1 MSNESSGGQYSG
13 SSILL
18 GGGKGLGGL
27 LLNTTNR
34 VARTES
40 SVQQQTTG
48 LDLTSTNKKNRRRGR
63 TFWKKFAVGCK
74 NFGKMTVDAAVQNR
88 SVLTELAYMG
98 CSLLGSFLIL
108 RWALT
113 RNDTSLKAKARK
125 QKKELAKRWGR
136 NVELDGEFENIIAR
150 EVVNPDL
157 IDVTLDDVGGLDH
170 IIDDLRRNVITPML
184 QPHHFRTS
192 LLRQKRG
199 VLLYGPPGTGKTM
212 LAKAL
217 AKECT
222 ACFIVIKASTIL
234 SKWYGE
240 TNKMISAIWTLAYKL
255 QPTILFIDEVD
266 ALLGSRNS
274 SEHEATTAMKTEFM
288 QLWEGFE
295 TDFDSNVVV
304 LGATNKKFS
313 LDDAVLRRFS
323 LQYEVPLPTVGQ
335 REEIL
340 KSILKKYSME
350 DGAHD
355 IDPALL
361 ESIYDDA
368 RAEEMMNGHAQ
379 NGKKKTGVKSHRV
392 SPVRDIAERTD
403 GFSGSDLKELC
414 SQAAAIPVHE
424 YLSNLQRDSQVDG
437 GKNTEHGPEPLAK
450 EHFEQVLVNMMPP
463 SRAAQ
468 MTSSRRR
475 GQQNG
480 GDQQNSTRDLITTL
494 EPLIESLRNHQNP

>member
-1 MSNESSGGQYSG
+1 MTDSGTTRGSDTTSQASGRGFSFQDIVLGAAHGSRRQGIQGSNS
-13 SSILL
+13 
-18 GGGKGLGGL
+18 
-27 LLNTTNR
+27 TTSRNSAKR
-34 VARTES
+34 QIE
-40 SVQQQTTG
+40 
-48 LDLTSTNKKNRRRGR
+48 KRGN
-63 TFWKKFAVGCK
+63 TFWKKCGRSIK
-74 NFGKMTVDAAVQNR
+74 MISKMTLDAAVQNR
-88 SVLTELAYMG
+88 TVVIELAYMG

-157 IDVTLDDVGGLDH
+157 IDVTLDDIGGLDT

-184 QPHHFRTS
+184 QPQHFRTS

-323 LQYEVPLPTVGQ
+323 LQYEVALPSLGQ

-340 KSILKKYSME
+340 RSILKKYSME
-350 DGAHD
+350 DGAHGIHPD
-355 IDPALL
+355 LL
-361 ESIYDDA
+361 ESIYEDA
-368 RAEEMMNGHAQ
+368 VEVSNGSLD
-379 NGKKKTGVKSHRV
+379 NKKHVKSHKV
-392 SPVRDIAERTD
+392 SPLRDIAEKTE
-403 GFSGSDLKELC
+403 GFSGSDLKEMC
-414 SQAAAIPVHE
+414 SQAAAIPVHIF
-424 YLSNLQRDSQVDG
+424 LSTPESS
-437 GKNTEHGPEPLAK
+437 HGTGQGPDPLSK
-450 EHFEQVLVNMMPP
+450 IHFEQVLENMVPP

-468 MTSSRRR
+468 MTSSKRSGASGR
-475 GQQNG
+475 NAAA
-480 GDQQNSTRDLITTL
+480 NRDLIMSL
-494 EPLIESLRNHQNP
+494 EPLIESLRNNV

>member
-1 MSNESSGGQYSG
+1 MSG
-13 SSILL
+13 SREDVESVRRLPFWL
-18 GGGKGLGGL
+18 GFGKRGIDNSGPH
-27 LLNTTNR
+27 
-34 VARTES
+34 S
-40 SVQQQTTG
+40 SSSPSQALQLSQSSA
-48 LDLTSTNKKNRRRGR
+48 TSPVGRRRR
-63 TFWKKFAVGCK
+63 TRRSNKFWGQCGSFIKKAS
-74 NFGKMTVDAAVQNR
+74 KMTLDAAVQNR
-88 SVLTELAYMG
+88 SVVIELAYMG

-113 RNDTSLKAKARK
+113 RNDTSLKAKARQ

-136 NVELDGEFENIIAR
+136 KVELDGEFENVIAR

-157 IDVTLDDVGGLDH
+157 IDVTLDDIGGLDH

-184 QPHHFRTS
+184 RPQHFRTS

-295 TDFDSNVVV
+295 TDFESNVVV
-304 LGATNKKFS
+304 LGATNKKYS
-313 LDDAVLRRFS
+313 LDEAVLRRFS
-323 LQYEVPLPTVGQ
+323 LQYEVSLPTSGQ

-340 KSILKKYSME
+340 RSILKRYSME
-350 DGAHD
+350 DGAHG
-355 IDPALL
+355 IDGDLL
-361 ESIYDDA
+361 ESIYEDA
-368 RAEEMMNGHAQ
+368 ISNGQ
-379 NGKKKTGVKSHRV
+379 GKDSKNKSRSGKRHPHPLRE
-392 SPVRDIAERTD
+392 IAEKTE
-403 GFSGSDLKELC
+403 GFSGSDLKEMC
-414 SQAAAIPVHE
+414 SQAAAIPVHK
-424 YLSNLQRDSQVDG
+424 YLSEGASSSSTGAKDG
-437 GKNTEHGPEPLAK
+437 QAGPQGPEPLAK
-450 EHFEQVLVNMMPP
+450 VHFEQVLENMVPP

-468 MTSSRRR
+468 MAASRRSS
-475 GQQNG
+475 NG
-480 GDQQNSTRDLITTL
+480 SKGSQMSREILMTTL
-494 EPLIESLRNHQNP
+494 EPLIDSLTRNNP

>member
-1 MSNESSGGQYSG
+1 MCFMSG
-13 SSILL
+13 SVPPRETTSQDSGSRFSFPDIVLQAARA
-18 GGGKGLGGL
+18 GNQQSRKG
-27 LLNTTNR
+27 
-34 VARTES
+34 VIES
-40 SVQQQTTG
+40 
-48 LDLTSTNKKNRRRGR
+48 TSTNRNASGPTRRQLEKRGN
-63 TFWKKFAVGCK
+63 TFWKKCGK
-74 NFGKMTVDAAVQNR
+74 SIKMISKMTLDAAVQNR
-88 SVLTELAYMG
+88 SVVIELAYMG

-157 IDVTLDDVGGLDH
+157 IDVTLDDIGGLEH

-184 QPHHFRTS
+184 QPQHFRTS

-323 LQYEVPLPTVGQ
+323 LQYEVALPSLGQ

-340 KSILKKYSME
+340 RSILKRYSME
-350 DGAHD
+350 EGAHGIHED
-355 IDPALL
+355 LL
-361 ESIYDDA
+361 ESIYEDA
-368 RAEEMMNGHAQ
+368 LEHATTNGITS
-379 NGKKKTGVKSHRV
+379 KKSVKSHKV
-392 SPVRDIAERTD
+392 SPLRDIAEKTE
-403 GFSGSDLKELC
+403 GFSGSDLKEMC
-414 SQAAAIPVHE
+414 SQAAAIPVHKF
-424 YLSNLQRDSQVDG
+424 LSTPGNDTSQQ
-437 GKNTEHGPEPLAK
+437 PEPLSK
-450 EHFEQVLVNMMPP
+450 IHFEQVLENMVPP

-468 MTSSRRR
+468 MTKRSGSSRRTSA
-475 GQQNG
+475 NL
-480 GDQQNSTRDLITTL
+480 DLITTL
-494 EPLIESLRNHQNP
+494 EPLIESLRNNV

>member
-1 MSNESSGGQYSG
+1 MTDSASTRVSDTTSQASGRGLWFAKDIVLRGGAQQQSSSASSSSGIRNYNG
-13 SSILL
+13 
-18 GGGKGLGGL
+18 
-27 LLNTTNR
+27 
-34 VARTES
+34 
-40 SVQQQTTG
+40 
-48 LDLTSTNKKNRRRGR
+48 DSTRRQIEKRGN
-63 TFWKKFAVGCK
+63 TFWKKCGK
-74 NFGKMTVDAAVQNR
+74 SIKMISKMTLDAAVQNR
-88 SVLTELAYMG
+88 TVVIELAYMG

-125 QKKELAKRWGR
+125 QKKELAKRWGK

-157 IDVTLDDVGGLDH
+157 IDVTLNDIGGLDH

-184 QPHHFRTS
+184 QPQHFKTS

-240 TNKMISAIWTLAYKL
+240 TNKIISAIWTLAYKL

-323 LQYEVPLPTVGQ
+323 LQYEVALPSLSQ

-340 KSILKKYSME
+340 RSILKRYSME
-350 DGAHD
+350 DGAHGIHPD
-355 IDPALL
+355 LL
-361 ESIYDDA
+361 ESIYEDA
-368 RAEEMMNGHAQ
+368 LDVSNETT
-379 NGKKKTGVKSHRV
+379 NGKKNVKSHKV
-392 SPVRDIAERTD
+392 SSPLRDIAEKTE
-403 GFSGSDLKELC
+403 GFSGSDLKEMC
-414 SQAAAIPVHE
+414 SQAAAIPVHNF
-424 YLSNLQRDSQVDG
+424 LSTAQSKDEVE
-437 GKNTEHGPEPLAK
+437 KGPEPLSK
-450 EHFEQVLVNMMPP
+450 IHFEQVLENMVPP

-468 MTSSRRR
+468 MTSSKRS
-475 GQQNG
+475 GKTSAN
-480 GDQQNSTRDLITTL
+480 RDLIMTL
-494 EPLIESLRNHQNP
+494 EPLIESLRNNVS

>member
-1 MSNESSGGQYSG
+1 MSEPQEKGNFW
-13 SSILL
+13 L
-18 GGGKGLGGL
+18 GFGRRAK
-27 LLNTTNR
+27 R
-34 VARTES
+34 
-40 SVQQQTTG
+40 QTRQET
-48 LDLTSTNKKNRRRGR
+48 TSTQIVTTKPRGAKFWEDTGRVLKQAASIAMDTAIQNK
-63 TFWKKFAVGCK
+63 
-74 NFGKMTVDAAVQNR
+74 
-88 SVLTELAYMG
+88 SVVIELAYMG

-113 RNDTSLKAKARK
+113 RNDNSLRAKTRA
-125 QKKELAKRWGR
+125 QKKEIAKRWGR
-136 NVELDGEFENIIAR
+136 KIELENEFEQMVAR
-150 EVVNPDL
+150 EITNPDN
-157 IDVTLDDVGGLDH
+157 IDCTLSDVGGLDD
-170 IIDDLRRNVITPML
+170 IIEDLQRNVITPML
-184 QPHHFRTS
+184 QPKHFRTS

-217 AKECT
+217 AKESH

-295 TDFDSNVVV
+295 TDPESNVVV

-323 LQYEVPLPTVGQ
+323 LQYEVGLPSVAQ

-340 KSILKKYSME
+340 RSILKKYSME
-350 DGAHD
+350 DGAHG
-355 IDPALL
+355 IDPELVD
-361 ESIYDDA
+361 SIYADA
-368 RAEEMMNGHAQ
+368 IANGEEKNAR
-379 NGKKKTGVKSHRV
+379 NSRSKK
-392 SPVRDIAERTD
+392 PQPLRDIAEKTE
-403 GFSGSDLKELC
+403 GFSGSDLKEMA
-414 SQAAAIPVHE
+414 SQAASIPVHK
-424 YLSNLQRDSQVDG
+424 YLSEIHASMKDG
-437 GKNTEHGPEPLAK
+437 TAKDAVPPLGPEPLAK
-450 EHFEQVLVNMMPP
+450 VHFDQVLEHMVPP

-468 MTSSRRR
+468 MATAKKNSS
-475 GQQNG
+475 G
-480 GDQQNSTRDLITTL
+480 GSGRQASREALLMSL
-494 EPLIESLRNHQNP
+494 EPLIESLARNSV

>member
-1 MSNESSGGQYSG
+1 MP
-13 SSILL
+13 
-18 GGGKGLGGL
+18 
-27 LLNTTNR
+27 
-34 VARTES
+34 
-40 SVQQQTTG
+40 
-48 LDLTSTNKKNRRRGR
+48 LT
-63 TFWKKFAVGCK
+63 VV
-74 NFGKMTVDAAVQNR
+74 MMMQ
-88 SVLTELAYMG
+88 
-98 CSLLGSFLIL
+98 
-108 RWALT
+108 
-113 RNDTSLKAKARK
+113 
-125 QKKELAKRWGR
+125 
-136 NVELDGEFENIIAR
+136 IIAR

-157 IDVTLDDVGGLDH
+157 IDVTLDDIGGLDH

-184 QPHHFRTS
+184 QPQHFRTS

-295 TDFDSNVVV
+295 TDFESNVVV

-323 LQYEVPLPTVGQ
+323 LQYEVPLPTAVQ

-340 KSILKKYSME
+340 RSILKRYSME
-350 DGAHD
+350 EGAHE
-355 IDPALL
+355 IDEALL
-361 ESIYDDA
+361 DSIYHHGQEH
-368 RAEEMMNGHAQ
+368 EEQAAGNS
-379 NGKKKTGVKSHRV
+379 KLKSHRV
-392 SPVRDIAERTD
+392 SPLRDIAERTE
-403 GFSGSDLKELC
+403 GFSGSDLKEMC

-424 YLSNLQRDSQVDG
+424 FLSSLPDDEALAS
-437 GKNTEHGPEPLAK
+437 GPEPLSK
-450 EHFEQVLVNMMPP
+450 VHFEQVLANMTPP
-463 SRAAQ
+463 SKAAQ
-468 MTSSRRR
+468 MSTSRRSSR
-475 GQQNG
+475 GNQS
-480 GDQQNSTRDLITTL
+480 NSARDLLTTL
-494 EPLIESLRNHQNP
+494 EPLLESLRSAA